1 MKNIMII
8 LFSVLMLFGGCSRIN
23 KQMQQG
29 KWRGILLIDKTD
41 SRNELPFIFEFS
53 KTGTGGMEMTIYNA
67 GEKIKA
73 DEILIKGDSVFI
85 KMPVF
90 KDEIHAKIISSDS
103 LAGQYF
109 HFGSKSSYGIPFY
122 ATTKQKNRFHETG
135 VKSLIDVSG
144 RWETTMQP
152 GDSDEYKII
161 GEFRQTGSRVTGTFL
176 TTSGDY
182 RYLEGIAEGNKFLLS
197 CIDGAHTLLF
207 KTEITPDGKLDNGV
221 LIGGPSWVEK
231 WRAVKNENA
240 VLPDPEKQ
248 SSIKAGTGVVDFKF
262 KDLNG
267 NDVSLSDKK
276 FEGKNIVLQIM
287 GSWCPNCMDETRLY
301 SELYKTYKDKGFEF
315 IGLCFESNN
324 FDESK
329 ARIERFVTQLNAGYT
344 FLYAGEV
351 GNKQVLAALP
361 FIKDF
366 KGYPTTIYLDKTH
379 KPLKVF
385 TGFSGPG
392 TGEHYEKLKT
402 EIINYLNSLE
412 S

>member
-1 MKNIMII
+1 MKNIIII
-8 LFSVLMLFGGCSRIN
+8 LFSVLMLFSGCSRIN

-53 KTGTGGMEMTIYNA
+53 KTGTGGMEMTIINA
-67 GEKIKA
+67 DEKIKA
-73 DEILIKGDSVFI
+73 DEVTMKGDSVFI

-90 KDEIHAKIISSDS
+90 KDEIHAKIIRNDS

-122 ATTKQKNRFHETG
+122 ATTKQKNRFSETG

-207 KTEITPDGKLDNGV
+207 KAEITPDGKLDNGV
-221 LIGGPSWVEK
+221 LIGGPAWVEK
-231 WRAVKNENA
+231 WQAVKNENA
-240 VLPDPEKQ
+240 KLPDPEKQ
-248 SSIKAGTGVVDFKF
+248 SSIKEGTGIVNFKF

-276 FEGKNIVLQIM
+276 FAGKNIVLQIM

-324 FDESK
+324 YDESK
-329 ARIERFVTQLNAGYT
+329 ARIERFVNQLNAGYT

-351 GNKQVLAALP
+351 GNKQVLTALP
-361 FIKDF
+361 FMKDF
-366 KGYPTTIYLDKTH
+366 KGYPTTIYLDKNH

>member
-1 MKNIMII
+1 MKNLILI
-8 LFSVLMLFGGCSRIN
+8 LFSVLMLISGCAKHNI
-23 KQMQQG
+23 QMKQG
-29 KWRGILLIDKTD
+29 KWRGVLLIDKTD
-41 SRNELPFIFEFS
+41 SRNELPFVFEFS
-53 KTGTGGMEMTIYNA
+53 KTGTGRMEMTIYNA
-67 GEKIKA
+67 DEKIKA
-73 DEILIKGDSVFI
+73 DEISMKGDSVFI

-103 LAGQYF
+103 LAGEYF

-122 ATTKQKNRFHETG
+122 ATTKQKDRFPETA

-152 GDSDEYKII
+152 GDSDEYKIV
-161 GEFRQTGSRVTGTFL
+161 GEFRQSGSRVTGTFL

-207 KTEITPDGKLDNGV
+207 KAEITPDGKLDNGV
-221 LIGGPSWVEK
+221 LIGGPVWVEK

-240 VLPDPEKQ
+240 KLPDPEKQ
-248 SSIKAGTGVVDFKF
+248 SSIKEGTGVVDFKF

-276 FEGKNIVLQIM
+276 FAGKNIVLQIM

-329 ARIERFVTQLNAGYT
+329 VRIERFVKQLNAGYT

-351 GNKQVLAALP
+351 GNKQVLSALP
-361 FIKDF
+361 FMKEF
-366 KGYPTTIYLDKTH
+366 KGYPTTIYLDKNH

>member
-207 KTEITPDGKLDNGV
+207 KAEITPDGKLDNGV

>member
-1 MKNIMII
+1 MKNIIII
-8 LFSVLMLFGGCSRIN
+8 LFSVLMLFSGCSRIN

-41 SRNELPFIFEFS
+41 SRNVLPFIFEFS
-53 KTGTGGMEMTIYNA
+53 KTGTGGMEMTIINA
-67 GEKIKA
+67 DEKIKA
-73 DEILIKGDSVFI
+73 DEVTMKGDSVFI

-122 ATTKQKNRFHETG
+122 ATTKQKNRFSETG

-207 KTEITPDGKLDNGV
+207 KAEITPDGKLDNGV
-221 LIGGPSWVEK
+221 LIGGPSWIEK
-231 WRAVKNENA
+231 WQAVKNENA
-240 VLPDPEKQ
+240 KLPDPEKQ
-248 SSIKAGTGVVDFKF
+248 SSIKEGTGTVDFKF

-276 FEGKNIVLQIM
+276 FAGKNIVLQIM

-301 SELYKTYKDKGFEF
+301 SELYKTYKDIGFEF

-324 FDESK
+324 YDESK
-329 ARIERFVTQLNAGYT
+329 ARIERFVNQLNAGYT

-351 GNKQVLAALP
+351 GNKQVLTALP
-361 FIKDF
+361 FMKDF
-366 KGYPTTIYLDKTH
+366 KGYPTTIYLDKNH

>member
-1 MKNIMII
+1 MII

-207 KTEITPDGKLDNGV
+207 KAEITPDGKLDNGV

>member
-1 MKNIMII
+1 MKNIIII
-8 LFSVLMLFGGCSRIN
+8 LFSVLMLFSGCSRIN

-53 KTGTGGMEMTIYNA
+53 KTGTGGMEMTIINA
-67 GEKIKA
+67 DEKIKA
-73 DEILIKGDSVFI
+73 DEVTMKGDSVFI

-90 KDEIHAKIISSDS
+90 KDEIHAKIIRNDS

-122 ATTKQKNRFHETG
+122 ATTKQKNRFSETG

-207 KTEITPDGKLDNGV
+207 KAEITPDGKLDNGV
-221 LIGGPSWVEK
+221 LIGGPAWVEK
-231 WRAVKNENA
+231 WQAVKNENA
-240 VLPDPEKQ
+240 KLPDPEKQ
-248 SSIKAGTGVVDFKF
+248 SSIKEGTGIVNFKF

-276 FEGKNIVLQIM
+276 FAVKNIVLQIM
-287 GSWCPNCMDETRLY
+287 VSWCPNCMDETRLY

-324 FDESK
+324 YDESK
-329 ARIERFVTQLNAGYT
+329 ARIERFVNQLNAGYT

-351 GNKQVLAALP
+351 GNKQVLTALP
-361 FIKDF
+361 FMKDF
-366 KGYPTTIYLDKTH
+366 KGYPTTIYLDKNH

>member
-1 MKNIMII
+1 MKNIIII
-8 LFSVLMLFGGCSRIN
+8 LFSVLMLFSGCSRIN

-53 KTGTGGMEMTIYNA
+53 KTGTGGMEMTIINA
-67 GEKIKA
+67 DEKIKA
-73 DEILIKGDSVFI
+73 DEVTMKGDSVFI

-90 KDEIHAKIISSDS
+90 KDEIHAKIIRNDS

-122 ATTKQKNRFHETG
+122 ATTKQKNRFSETG

-207 KTEITPDGKLDNGV
+207 KAEITPDGKLDNGV
-221 LIGGPSWVEK
+221 LIGGPAWVEK
-231 WRAVKNENA
+231 WQAVKNENA
-240 VLPDPEKQ
+240 KLPDPEKQ
-248 SSIKAGTGVVDFKF
+248 SSIKEGTGTVDFKF

-276 FEGKNIVLQIM
+276 FAGKNIVLQIM

-324 FDESK
+324 YDESK
-329 ARIERFVTQLNAGYT
+329 ARIERFVNQLNAGYT

-351 GNKQVLAALP
+351 GNKQVLTALP
-361 FIKDF
+361 FMKDF
-366 KGYPTTIYLDKTH
+366 KGYPTTIYLDKNH

>member
-1 MKNIMII
+1 MKNIIII
-8 LFSVLMLFGGCSRIN
+8 LFSVLMLFSGCSRIN

-41 SRNELPFIFEFS
+41 SRNVLPFIFEFS
-53 KTGTGGMEMTIYNA
+53 KTGTGGMEMTIINA
-67 GEKIKA
+67 DEKIKA
-73 DEILIKGDSVFI
+73 DEVTMKGDSVFI

-90 KDEIHAKIISSDS
+90 KDEIHAKIIRNDS

-122 ATTKQKNRFHETG
+122 ATTKQKNRFSETG

-207 KTEITPDGKLDNGV
+207 KAEITPDGKLDNGV
-221 LIGGPSWVEK
+221 LIGGPAWVEK
-231 WRAVKNENA
+231 WQAVKNENA
-240 VLPDPEKQ
+240 KLPDPEKQ
-248 SSIKAGTGVVDFKF
+248 SSIKEGTGIVNFKF

-276 FEGKNIVLQIM
+276 FAGKNIVLQIM

-324 FDESK
+324 YDESK
-329 ARIERFVTQLNAGYT
+329 ARIERFVNQLNAGYT

-351 GNKQVLAALP
+351 GNKQVLTALP
-361 FIKDF
+361 FMKDF
-366 KGYPTTIYLDKTH
+366 KGYPTTIYLDKNH

-412 S
+412 K

>member
-1 MKNIMII
+1 MKNIIII
-8 LFSVLMLFGGCSRIN
+8 LFSVLMLFSGCSRIN

-53 KTGTGGMEMTIYNA
+53 KTGTGGMEMTIINA
-67 GEKIKA
+67 DEKIKA
-73 DEILIKGDSVFI
+73 DEVTMKGDSVFI

-90 KDEIHAKIISSDS
+90 KDEIHAKIIRNDS

-207 KTEITPDGKLDNGV
+207 KAEITPDGKLDNGV
-221 LIGGPSWVEK
+221 LIGGPAWVEK
-231 WRAVKNENA
+231 WLAVKNENA
-240 VLPDPEKQ
+240 KLPDPEKQ
-248 SSIKAGTGVVDFKF
+248 SSIKAGTGTVDFKF

-276 FEGKNIVLQIM
+276 FAGKNIVLQIM

-324 FDESK
+324 YDESK
-329 ARIERFVTQLNAGYT
+329 ARIERFVNQLNAGYT

-351 GNKQVLAALP
+351 GNKQVLTALP
-361 FIKDF
+361 FMKDF
-366 KGYPTTIYLDKTH
+366 KGYPTTIYLDKNH